1 MERLLL
7 FNVHGERRITATAGF
22 RTGPLGRGH
31 HGLWGCLGHGEG
43 NLTFLVTLGKIHQVQ
58 TGLLLKFFEALKRHL
73 TVGGTRD
80 AQNRLGELGVGIQC
94 RTTRALTGVHY
105 TKFLRH
111 LSDFVLQIVRHVFG
125 GGTDLVKE
133 RTHGG
138 VHIVHSAVVAFDGHE
153 VRHVHAGNA
162 HHIGGVLPVGG
173 MATRLLNLT
182 GGVMQQ
188 RNRNNVFTSTQVLLR
203 LTRELICE
211 SLEGLVVSLGLPR
224 RVNRG

>member
-1 MERLLL
+1 MQ
-7 FNVHGERRITATAGF
+7 A
-22 RTGPLGRGH
+22 
-31 HGLWGCLGHGEG
+31 
-43 NLTFLVTLGKIHQVQ
+43 
-58 TGLLLKFFEALKRHL
+58 GLLLKLLEAFKSHL
-73 TVGGTRD
+73 TVGRTGDT
-80 AQNRLGELGVGIQC
+80 QNRLSDLHIGIQC
-94 RTTRALTGVHY
+94 RTTRALTGVHH

-138 VHIVHSAVVAFDGHE
+138 VHIVHSAVVAFDSHE

-211 SLEGLVVSLGLPR
+211 SLEGLVVSLCLPR